1 MPRAKDIISKG
12 ILGQTAVTLATK
24 GYIVGLIIEAEVVIP
39 DGITW
44 DNAQCF
50 WDTTTMFWDYA
61 RSHAC
66 IEVERLIRPSGGGIE
81 EMVIYVPF
89 EPEDLEDPEKLKKYI
104 KLTIRVAEREFT
116 ETKEIN
122 DKIQVTP
129 KDVEFIIKEALIKL
143 EIDREII

>member
-24 GYIVGLIIEAEVVIP
+24 GYIVGLIVEAEVVIP

-61 RSHAC
+61 RTHAC
-66 IEVERLIRPSGGGIE
+66 IEVERLLRPSGGGKV
-81 EMVIYVPF
+81 VIYVPF
-89 EPEDLEDPEKLKKYI
+89 RPDELEEPEKLKKYI
-104 KLTIRVAEREFT
+104 KLTIRVDEREYT
-116 ETKEIN
+116 EMKEIN
-122 DKIQVTP
+122 NDITVTP
-129 KDVEFIIKEALIKL
+129 QDIEMIIKEALVKL
-143 EIDREII
+143 KIDNEILI